1 MIALDALSSQAAQ
14 LPKISLDGENIAP
27 IGTNTI
33 DCMKA
38 GTILGAASMVD
49 GMIERYKEI
58 LGNDVSVV
66 ACGGLVGAVLPHCR
80 SEIKKDETLLLDGL
94 RILYKKNTSE
104 K

>member
-1 MIALDALSSQAAQ
+1 
-14 LPKISLDGENIAP
+14 
-27 IGTNTI
+27 
-33 DCMKA
+33 
-38 GTILGAASMVD
+38 MVD
-49 GMIERYKEI
+49 GMIERYQAI
-58 LGNDVSVV
+58 RGNDVSVV